1 MADRSI
7 TYNILLRMRD
17 QASGVSKTIDKELKA
32 VKLSADQVAG
42 SLNSISGRLSAVSNS
57 SVGNVKNVS
66 NVVDNLKRQY
76 QSLGKE
82 AATASE
88 ALENSTKKVTP
99 RFNSLNMSVQQ
110 VARELPALAISAN
123 TFFLAISNNLPILAD
138 SISAARKENQELI
151 ASGQKSVPVWKQVA
165 GSLFSWQTALVAGV
179 TILSMYGGE
188 IIDFTKSLFVL
199 SDATDSNKKAFEAL
213 RNTAIS
219 YNEELFKE
227 SNNLR
232 YIYNEIMATT
242 EGTTARKNAIDRLND
257 TYEKYMPYL
266 LSEKSSLGEL
276 NTVYTAIN
284 SNLRTQIALK
294 ARSSQIDKLLSE
306 ASKSQSEAVDNM
318 QKALSNQKIS
328 TPISDQIIASLVQDA
343 PKWREAGDTLGE
355 AFQQAMKNI
364 KTTFPQ
370 VRFDS
375 DTRSGI
381 YEYLKSFYQMESA
394 VDAVNKRVD
403 LLLGKTNQITEIGEV
418 IITPDKN
425 DKNNENLNTNLKTIG
440 GIENKIKNL
449 KEIQSKASEEQQ
461 VALEKEIRLYEARL
475 ELMKKTIFAAAEG
488 NLTKGDKEFLKLP
501 NIQSMDI
508 PAIEFPLKI
517 DEKSYQR
524 VQQII
529 RESGY
534 VFVKEAQ
541 ITAEQVSGIL
551 SNSIEGFMEGFGEAV
566 ASGNGLEILRS
577 FLLSLM
583 DMLQQFGSAMIAAGM
598 ASEALKA
605 ISWNGIGGIIAGAAL
620 IAATS
625 AAKSA
630 LQNITAFAAG
640 GIVSGPTLALVGEYS
655 GASNNP
661 EVIAPL
667 NKLRSMLEPTDFSA
681 KGLYLETKVKGKDLY
696 IALRGVEHEKRRT
709 R

>member
-1 MADRSI
+1 MADRGI
-7 TYNILLRMRD
+7 TYDILLRMRD
-17 QASGVSKTIDKELKA
+17 QVSGVSKTIDKELKV
-32 VKLSADQVAG
+32 VKQSADQVVG
-42 SLNSISGRLSAVSNS
+42 SLNGISGRLSAVSNS
-57 SVGNVKNVS
+57 SVGNVKNIS

-88 ALENSTKKVTP
+88 ALENSTKRVTP
-99 RFNSLNMSVQQ
+99 RFNSLNVSVQQ

-138 SISAARKENQELI
+138 SISAVRKENQELI
-151 ASGQKSVPVWKQVA
+151 ASGQKAVPVWKQVA
-165 GSLFSWQTALVAGV
+165 GSIFSWQTALA
-179 TILSMYGGE
+179 ILSMYGEE
-188 IIDFTKSLFVL
+188 IFDFTKSLFVL

-242 EGTTARKNAIDRLND
+242 EGTAARKNAIDRLND

-294 ARSSQIDKLLSE
+294 ARSSQIDELLNE
-306 ASKSQSEAVDNM
+306 ASKSQAEAVYNM
-318 QKALSNQKIS
+318 QKALSNQKLS

-364 KTTFPQ
+364 QTTFPQ
-370 VRFDS
+370 VKFDS

-381 YEYLKSFYQMESA
+381 YDYLKSFYQMESA
-394 VDAVNKRVD
+394 IDAVNKRVD

-425 DKNNENLNTNLKTIG
+425 GNNEDLNTNLKTIG

-488 NLTKGDKEFLKLP
+488 NLTKGDKELLKLP
-501 NIQSMDI
+501 NIQAMDV

-524 VQQII
+524 VQQKI

-541 ITAEQVSGIL
+541 ITARQMSGIL
-551 SNSIEGFMEGFGEAV
+551 SNSIQGFMEGFGEAV

-583 DMLQQFGSAMIAAGM
+583 DMLQQFGSALIAAGM

-605 ISWNGIGGIIAGAAL
+605 IAWSGIGGIIAGSAL
-620 IAATS
+620 IAATA
-625 AAKSA
+625 AAKAA

-667 NKLRSMLEPTDFSA
+667 NKLRSMLEPTGLSA
-681 KGLYLETKVKGKDLY
+681 KSLYLETKVKGKDLY

>member
-1 MADRSI
+1 MADRGI
-7 TYNILLRMRD
+7 TYDILLRMRD
-17 QASGVSKTIDKELKA
+17 QVSGVSKTIDKELKV
-32 VKLSADQVAG
+32 VKQSADQVVG
-42 SLNSISGRLSAVSNS
+42 SLNGISGRLSAVSNS
-57 SVGNVKNVS
+57 SVGNVKNIS

-88 ALENSTKKVTP
+88 ALENSTKRVTP
-99 RFNSLNMSVQQ
+99 RFNSLNVSVQQ

-138 SISAARKENQELI
+138 SISAVRKENQELI
-151 ASGQKSVPVWKQVA
+151 ASGQKAVPVWKQVA

-179 TILSMYGGE
+179 TVLSMYGEE
-188 IIDFTKSLFVL
+188 IFDFAKSLFVL
-199 SDATDSNKKAFEAL
+199 SDATDNNKKAFEAL

-242 EGTTARKNAIDRLND
+242 EGTAARKNAIDRLND

-284 SNLRTQIALK
+284 SNLRAQIALK
-294 ARSSQIDKLLSE
+294 ARSSQIDELLNE
-306 ASKSQSEAVDNM
+306 ASKSQAEAVYNM
-318 QKALSNQKIS
+318 QKALSNQKLSI
-328 TPISDQIIASLVQDA
+328 PISDQIIASLVQDA

-364 KTTFPQ
+364 QTTFPQ
-370 VRFDS
+370 VKFDS

-381 YEYLKSFYQMESA
+381 YDYLKSFYQMESA
-394 VDAVNKRVD
+394 IDAVNKRVD

-425 DKNNENLNTNLKTIG
+425 GNNEDLNTNLKTIG
-440 GIENKIKNL
+440 GIENKTKNL

-488 NLTKGDKEFLKLP
+488 NLTKGDKELLKLP
-501 NIQSMDI
+501 NIQAMDV

-524 VQQII
+524 VQQKI

-541 ITAEQVSGIL
+541 ITARQMSGIL
-551 SNSIEGFMEGFGEAV
+551 SNSIQGFMEGFGEAV

-583 DMLQQFGSAMIAAGM
+583 DMLQQFGSALIAAGM

-605 ISWNGIGGIIAGAAL
+605 IAWSGIGGIIAGSAL
-620 IAATS
+620 IAATA
-625 AAKSA
+625 AAKAA

-667 NKLRSMLEPTDFSA
+667 NKLRSMLEPTGLSA
-681 KGLYLETKVKGKDLY
+681 KSLYLETKVKGKDLY

>member
-1 MADRSI
+1 MADRGI
-7 TYNILLRMRD
+7 TYDILLRMRD
-17 QASGVSKTIDKELKA
+17 QVSGVSKTIDKELKV
-32 VKLSADQVAG
+32 VKQSADQVAG
-42 SLNSISGRLSAVSNS
+42 SLNGISGRLSAVSNS
-57 SVGNVKNVS
+57 SVGNVKNIS

-88 ALENSTKKVTP
+88 ALENSTKRVTP
-99 RFNSLNMSVQQ
+99 RFNSLNVSVQQ

-138 SISAARKENQELI
+138 SISAVRKENQELI
-151 ASGQKSVPVWKQVA
+151 ASGQKAVPVWKQVA

-179 TILSMYGGE
+179 TVLSMYGEE
-188 IIDFTKSLFVL
+188 IFDFAKSLFVL
-199 SDATDSNKKAFEAL
+199 SDATDNNKKAFEAL

-242 EGTTARKNAIDRLND
+242 EGTAARKNAIDRLND

-284 SNLRTQIALK
+284 SNLRAQIALK
-294 ARSSQIDKLLSE
+294 ARSSQIDELLNE
-306 ASKSQSEAVDNM
+306 ASKSQAEAVYNM
-318 QKALSNQKIS
+318 QKALSNQKLSI
-328 TPISDQIIASLVQDA
+328 PISDQIIASLVQDA

-364 KTTFPQ
+364 QTTFPQ
-370 VRFDS
+370 VKFDS

-381 YEYLKSFYQMESA
+381 YDYLKSFYQMESA
-394 VDAVNKRVD
+394 IDAVNKRVD

-425 DKNNENLNTNLKTIG
+425 GNNEDLNTNLKTIG

-488 NLTKGDKEFLKLP
+488 NLTKGDKELLKLP
-501 NIQSMDI
+501 NIQAMDV

-524 VQQII
+524 VQQKI

-541 ITAEQVSGIL
+541 ITARQMSGIL
-551 SNSIEGFMEGFGEAV
+551 SNSIQGFMEGFGEAV

-583 DMLQQFGSAMIAAGM
+583 DMLQQFGSALIAAGM

-605 ISWNGIGGIIAGAAL
+605 IAWSGIGGIIAGSAL
-620 IAATS
+620 IAATA
-625 AAKSA
+625 AAKAA

-667 NKLRSMLEPTDFSA
+667 NKLRSMLEPTGLSA
-681 KGLYLETKVKGKDLY
+681 KSLYLETKVKGKDLY

>member
-17 QASGVSKTIDKELKA
+17 QASGVSKTIDKELKT

-42 SLNSISGRLSAVSNS
+42 SLNSISGRLSVVANS

-138 SISAARKENQELI
+138 SISAARKENQELV

-242 EGTTARKNAIDRLND
+242 EGTAARKNAIDRLND

-294 ARSSQIDKLLSE
+294 TRSSQIDKLLDE
-306 ASKSQSEAVDNM
+306 ASKSQAEAVDNM
-318 QKALSNQKIS
+318 QKAFSNQKLS

-403 LLLGKTNQITEIGEV
+403 LLLGKINQITEIGEV
-418 IITPDKN
+418 IITP

-440 GIENKIKNL
+440 GIENKIKSL
-449 KEIQSKASEEQQ
+449 REIQSKASEEQQ
-461 VALEKEIRLYEARL
+461 IALEKEIRLYEERL
-475 ELMKKTIFAAAEG
+475 NLIKKTIFAEAEG
-488 NLTKGDKEFLKLP
+488 NLTKGDKELLKLP
-501 NIQSMDI
+501 NIQAMDI

-583 DMLQQFGSAMIAAGM
+583 DMLQQFGSALIAAGM

-605 ISWNGIGGIIAGAAL
+605 IAWSGIGGIIAGAAL

-625 AAKSA
+625 AAKAA
-630 LQNITAFAAG
+630 LQNVTAFAAG

-696 IALRGVEHEKRRT
+696 VALRGVEHEKRRT

>member
-1 MADRSI
+1 MADRGI
-7 TYNILLRMRD
+7 TYDILLRMRD
-17 QASGVSKTIDKELKA
+17 QVSGVSKTIDKELKV
-32 VKLSADQVAG
+32 VKQSADQVVG
-42 SLNSISGRLSAVSNS
+42 SLNGISGRLSAVSNS
-57 SVGNVKNVS
+57 SVGNVKNIS

-88 ALENSTKKVTP
+88 ALENSTKRVTP
-99 RFNSLNMSVQQ
+99 RFNSLNVSVQQ

-138 SISAARKENQELI
+138 SISAVRKENQELI
-151 ASGQKSVPVWKQVA
+151 ASGQKAVPVWKQVA
-165 GSLFSWQTALVAGV
+165 GSIFSWQTALVAGV
-179 TILSMYGGE
+179 TILSMYGEE
-188 IIDFTKSLFVL
+188 IFDFTKSLFVL

-242 EGTTARKNAIDRLND
+242 EGTAARKNAIDRLND

-294 ARSSQIDKLLSE
+294 ARSSQIDELLNE
-306 ASKSQSEAVDNM
+306 ASKSQAEAVYNM
-318 QKALSNQKIS
+318 QKALSNQKLS

-364 KTTFPQ
+364 QTTFPQ
-370 VRFDS
+370 VKFDS

-381 YEYLKSFYQMESA
+381 YDYLKSFYQMESA
-394 VDAVNKRVD
+394 IDAVNKRVD

-425 DKNNENLNTNLKTIG
+425 GNNEDLNTNLKTIG

-488 NLTKGDKEFLKLP
+488 NLTKGDKELLKLP
-501 NIQSMDI
+501 NIQAMDV

-524 VQQII
+524 VQQKI

-541 ITAEQVSGIL
+541 ITARQMSGIL
-551 SNSIEGFMEGFGEAV
+551 SNSIQGFMEGFGEAV

-583 DMLQQFGSAMIAAGM
+583 DMLQQFGSALIAAGM
-598 ASEALKA
+598 ASEAIKA
-605 ISWNGIGGIIAGAAL
+605 IAWSGIGGIIAGSAL
-620 IAATS
+620 IAATA
-625 AAKSA
+625 AAKAA

-667 NKLRSMLEPTDFSA
+667 NKLRSMLEPTGLSA
-681 KGLYLETKVKGKDLY
+681 KSLYLETKVKGKDLY

>member
-1 MADRSI
+1 MADRGI
-7 TYNILLRMRD
+7 TYDILLRMRD
-17 QASGVSKTIDKELKA
+17 QVSGVSKTIDKELKV
-32 VKLSADQVAG
+32 VKQSADQVAG
-42 SLNSISGRLSAVSNS
+42 SLNGISGRLSAVSNS
-57 SVGNVKNVS
+57 SVGNVKNIS

-88 ALENSTKKVTP
+88 ALENSTKRVTP
-99 RFNSLNMSVQQ
+99 RFNSLNVSVQQ

-138 SISAARKENQELI
+138 SISAVRKENQELI
-151 ASGQKSVPVWKQVA
+151 ASGQKAVPVWKQVA

-179 TILSMYGGE
+179 TVLSMYGEE
-188 IIDFTKSLFVL
+188 IFDFAKSLFVL
-199 SDATDSNKKAFEAL
+199 SDATDNNKKAFEAL

-242 EGTTARKNAIDRLND
+242 EGTAARKNAIDRLND

-284 SNLRTQIALK
+284 SNLRAQIALK
-294 ARSSQIDKLLSE
+294 ARSSQIDELLNE
-306 ASKSQSEAVDNM
+306 ASKSQAEAVYNM
-318 QKALSNQKIS
+318 QKALSNQKLSI
-328 TPISDQIIASLVQDA
+328 PISDQIIASLVQDA

-364 KTTFPQ
+364 QTTFPQ
-370 VRFDS
+370 VKFDS

-381 YEYLKSFYQMESA
+381 YDYLKSFYQMESA
-394 VDAVNKRVD
+394 IDAVNKRVD

-425 DKNNENLNTNLKTIG
+425 GNNEDLNTNLKTIG

-488 NLTKGDKEFLKLP
+488 NLTKGDKELLKLP
-501 NIQSMDI
+501 NIQAMDV
-508 PAIEFPLKI
+508 PAIEFPFKI

-524 VQQII
+524 VQQKI

-541 ITAEQVSGIL
+541 ITARQMSGIL
-551 SNSIEGFMEGFGEAV
+551 SNSIQGFMEGFGEAV

-583 DMLQQFGSAMIAAGM
+583 DMLQQFGSALIAAGM

-605 ISWNGIGGIIAGAAL
+605 IAWSGIGGIIAGSAL
-620 IAATS
+620 IAATA
-625 AAKSA
+625 AAKAA

-667 NKLRSMLEPTDFSA
+667 NKLRSMLEPTGLSA
-681 KGLYLETKVKGKDLY
+681 KSLYLETKVKGKDLY

>member
-1 MADRSI
+1 MADRGI
-7 TYNILLRMRD
+7 TYDILLRMRD
-17 QASGVSKTIDKELKA
+17 QVSGVSKTIDKELKA
-32 VKLSADQVAG
+32 VKQSADQVVG
-42 SLNSISGRLSAVSNS
+42 SLNGISGRLSAVSNA
-57 SVGNVKNVS
+57 SVGNVKNIS

-151 ASGQKSVPVWKQVA
+151 ASGQKAVPVWRQVA
-165 GSLFSWQTALVAGV
+165 GSLLSWQTALVAGV
-179 TILSMYGGE
+179 TVLSMYGEEIFNVTGE
-188 IIDFTKSLFVL
+188 MLGLSKATKNQIDRQKELNDSQLKGAQNAQEEITKLRLLYQASQDITRPMVERKRAVDEL
-199 SDATDSNKKAFEAL
+199 KKSYPKYLGNLTEEEILTGKA
-213 RNTAIS
+213 AIQ
-219 YNEELFKE
+219 YE
-227 SNNLR
+227 NL
-232 YIYNEIMATT
+232 T
-242 EGTTARKNAIDRLND
+242 NAIV
-257 TYEKYMPYL
+257 
-266 LSEKSSLGEL
+266 SS
-276 NTVYTAIN
+276 A
-284 SNLRTQIALK
+284 K
-294 ARSSQIDKLLSE
+294 ARAAQDKIVEYAKKEIENETLLTELYAKREQMVSRLTKEQQLLADLSRTGDAQEFQAGIVSVVQGKVDAIDKDIARLKNENEDIIKLQKDLAKGIKVEDLTFDSSQNDE
-306 ASKSQSEAVDNM
+306 NAN
-318 QKALSNQKIS
+318 
-328 TPISDQIIASLVQDA
+328 
-343 PKWREAGDTLGE
+343 
-355 AFQQAMKNI
+355 KN
-364 KTTFPQ
+364 
-370 VRFDS
+370 
-375 DTRSGI
+375 
-381 YEYLKSFYQMESA
+381 LA
-394 VDAVNKRVD
+394 
-403 LLLGKTNQITEIGEV
+403 
-418 IITPDKN
+418 
-425 DKNNENLNTNLKTIG
+425 TIG
-440 GIENKIKNL
+440 GLINKINEL
-449 KEIQSKASEEQQ
+449 KEVQLKASEEQAI
-461 VALEKEIRLYEARL
+461 ALEKEIRLYEERL
-475 ELMKKTIFAAAEG
+475 NLVNKTIIAGAEG
-488 NLTKGDKEFLKLP
+488 NLAKGSTELLKAP
-501 NIQSMDI
+501 NIQAMDI

-583 DMLQQFGSAMIAAGM
+583 DMLQQFGSALIAAGM

-605 ISWNGIGGIIAGAAL
+605 IAWSGIGGIIAGAAL

-625 AAKSA
+625 AAKAA
-630 LQNITAFAAG
+630 LQNVTAFAAG

>member
-1 MADRSI
+1 MADRGI
-7 TYNILLRMRD
+7 TYDILLRMRD
-17 QASGVSKTIDKELKA
+17 QVSGVSKTIDKELKV
-32 VKLSADQVAG
+32 VKQSADQVAG
-42 SLNSISGRLSAVSNS
+42 SLNGISGRLSAVSNA
-57 SVGNVKNVS
+57 SVGNVKNIS

-88 ALENSTKKVTP
+88 ALENSTKRVTQ

-138 SISAARKENQELI
+138 SISAARKENRGLI
-151 ASGQKSVPVWKQVA
+151 ASGQKAVPVWKQVA
-165 GSLFSWQTALVAGV
+165 GSLLSWQTALVAGV
-179 TILSMYGGE
+179 TILSMYGEEIFNVAGE
-188 IIDFTKSLFVL
+188 MSGLSKVTKTQIDRQKELNDSQQKGAQNAQEELTKLKLLYQASQDITRPMAERKRAVDELKKSYPKYL
-199 SDATDSNKKAFEAL
+199 GNLTEEEILTGKAATQYKNLTNAIVSSAKARAAQDKIVEYAKKEIENEAL
-213 RNTAIS
+213 LT
-219 YNEELFKE
+219 ELYAKREQMVSRLTKE
-227 SNNLR
+227 QQLLTDLSR
-232 YIYNEIMATT
+232 TGEAQEFQGGIVSVVQ
-242 EGTTARKNAIDRLND
+242 GKVDAIDKDIARLKNENED
-257 TYEKYMPYL
+257 
-266 LSEKSSLGEL
+266 
-276 NTVYTAIN
+276 I
-284 SNLRTQIALK
+284 LK
-294 ARSSQIDKLLSE
+294 L
-306 ASKSQSEAVDNM
+306 
-318 QKALSNQKIS
+318 QKDLAK
-328 TPISDQIIASLVQDA
+328 
-343 PKWREAGDTLGE
+343 G
-355 AFQQAMKNI
+355 I
-364 KTTFPQ
+364 KVEDIT
-370 VRFDS
+370 FDS
-375 DTRSGI
+375 S
-381 YEYLKSFYQMESA
+381 E
-394 VDAVNKRVD
+394 
-403 LLLGKTNQITEIGEV
+403 
-418 IITPDKN
+418 N
-425 DKNNENLNTNLKTIG
+425 DKNTNKNLATIG
-440 GIENKIKNL
+440 GLINKINEL
-449 KEIQSKASEEQQ
+449 KEVQLKASEEQAI
-461 VALEKEIRLYEARL
+461 ALEKEIRLYEERL
-475 ELMKKTIFAAAEG
+475 NLVNKTIIAGAEG
-488 NLTKGDKEFLKLP
+488 NLSKGSTELLKAP
-501 NIQSMDI
+501 NIQAMDV

-524 VQQII
+524 VQQKI

-541 ITAEQVSGIL
+541 ITARQMSGIL
-551 SNSIEGFMEGFGEAV
+551 SNSIQGFMEGFGEAV

-583 DMLQQFGSAMIAAGM
+583 DMLQQFGSALIAAGM

-605 ISWNGIGGIIAGAAL
+605 IAWSGIGGIIAGSAL
-620 IAATS
+620 IAATA

>member
-151 ASGQKSVPVWKQVA
+151 ASGQKAVPVWRQVA
-165 GSLFSWQTALVAGV
+165 GSLLSWQTALVAGV
-179 TILSMYGGE
+179 TVLSMYGEEIFNVTGE
-188 IIDFTKSLFVL
+188 MLGLSKATKNQIDRQKELNDSQLKGAQNAQEEITKLRLLYQASQDITRPMAERKRAVDEL
-199 SDATDSNKKAFEAL
+199 KKSYPKYLGNLTEEEILTGKA
-213 RNTAIS
+213 AIQ
-219 YNEELFKE
+219 YE
-227 SNNLR
+227 NL
-232 YIYNEIMATT
+232 T
-242 EGTTARKNAIDRLND
+242 NAIV
-257 TYEKYMPYL
+257 
-266 LSEKSSLGEL
+266 SS
-276 NTVYTAIN
+276 A
-284 SNLRTQIALK
+284 K
-294 ARSSQIDKLLSE
+294 ARAAQDKIVEYAKKEIENETLLTELYAKREQMVSRLTKEQQLLADLSRTGDAQEFQAGIVSVVQGKVDAIDKDIARLKNENEDIIKLQKDLAKGIKVEDLTFDSSQNDE
-306 ASKSQSEAVDNM
+306 NAN
-318 QKALSNQKIS
+318 
-328 TPISDQIIASLVQDA
+328 
-343 PKWREAGDTLGE
+343 
-355 AFQQAMKNI
+355 KN
-364 KTTFPQ
+364 
-370 VRFDS
+370 
-375 DTRSGI
+375 
-381 YEYLKSFYQMESA
+381 LA
-394 VDAVNKRVD
+394 
-403 LLLGKTNQITEIGEV
+403 
-418 IITPDKN
+418 
-425 DKNNENLNTNLKTIG
+425 TIG
-440 GIENKIKNL
+440 GLINKINEL
-449 KEIQSKASEEQQ
+449 KEVQLKASEEQAI
-461 VALEKEIRLYEARL
+461 ALEKEIRLYEERL
-475 ELMKKTIFAAAEG
+475 NLVNKTIIAGAEG
-488 NLTKGDKEFLKLP
+488 NLAKGSTELLKAP
-501 NIQSMDI
+501 NIQAMDI

-605 ISWNGIGGIIAGAAL
+605 IAWNGIGGIIAGAAL
-620 IAATS
+620 VAATS
-625 AAKSA
+625 AAKAA
-630 LQNITAFAAG
+630 LQNVTAFAAG

>member
-151 ASGQKSVPVWKQVA
+151 ASGQKAVPVWRQVA
-165 GSLFSWQTALVAGV
+165 GSLLSWQTALVAGV
-179 TILSMYGGE
+179 TVLSMYGEEIFNVTGE
-188 IIDFTKSLFVL
+188 MLGLSKATKNQIDRQKELNDSQLKGAQNAQEEITKLRLLYQASQDITRPMVERKRAVDEL
-199 SDATDSNKKAFEAL
+199 KKSYPKYLGNLTEEEILTGKA
-213 RNTAIS
+213 AIQ
-219 YNEELFKE
+219 YE
-227 SNNLR
+227 NL
-232 YIYNEIMATT
+232 T
-242 EGTTARKNAIDRLND
+242 NAIV
-257 TYEKYMPYL
+257 
-266 LSEKSSLGEL
+266 SS
-276 NTVYTAIN
+276 A
-284 SNLRTQIALK
+284 K
-294 ARSSQIDKLLSE
+294 ARAAQDKIVEYAKKEIENETLLTELYAKREQMVSRLTKEQQLLADLSRTGDAQEFQAGIVSVVQGKVDAIDKDIARLKNENEDIIKLQKDLAKGIKVEDLTFDSSQNDE
-306 ASKSQSEAVDNM
+306 NAN
-318 QKALSNQKIS
+318 
-328 TPISDQIIASLVQDA
+328 
-343 PKWREAGDTLGE
+343 
-355 AFQQAMKNI
+355 KN
-364 KTTFPQ
+364 
-370 VRFDS
+370 
-375 DTRSGI
+375 
-381 YEYLKSFYQMESA
+381 LA
-394 VDAVNKRVD
+394 
-403 LLLGKTNQITEIGEV
+403 
-418 IITPDKN
+418 
-425 DKNNENLNTNLKTIG
+425 TIG
-440 GIENKIKNL
+440 GLINKINEL
-449 KEIQSKASEEQQ
+449 KEVQLKASEEQAI
-461 VALEKEIRLYEARL
+461 ALEKEIRLYEERL
-475 ELMKKTIFAAAEG
+475 NLVNKTIIAGAEG
-488 NLTKGDKEFLKLP
+488 NLAKGSTELLKAP
-501 NIQSMDI
+501 NIQAMDI

-583 DMLQQFGSAMIAAGM
+583 DMLQQFGSALIAAGM

-605 ISWNGIGGIIAGAAL
+605 IAWSGIGGIIAGAAL

-625 AAKSA
+625 AAKAA
-630 LQNITAFAAG
+630 LQNVTAFAAG